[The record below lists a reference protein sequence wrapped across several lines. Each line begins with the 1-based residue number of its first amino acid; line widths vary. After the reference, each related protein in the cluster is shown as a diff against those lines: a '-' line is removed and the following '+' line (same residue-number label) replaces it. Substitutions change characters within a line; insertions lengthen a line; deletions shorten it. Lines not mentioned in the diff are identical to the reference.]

1 MKKWLVILLALFG
14 VFGMCACAD
23 TPKPMSDDDT
33 SVSWQEIVSA
43 LDETGSFSRNG
54 VTAVLENGKAV
65 ISGGTIKNIE
75 ISNVT
80 PVKIR
85 SIEIDNASCDGRFM
99 GLNISDGRT
108 IELTL
113 GSQLK
118 YLDNR
123 HEIGI
128 IASGKTNV
136 VFNNYSDAREIYCV
150 AGEYGFIT
158 SNNYGDISRNYQG
171 EALDKGKVVINND
184 GDIGFFYPCTEGN
197 GTVIATNTGTV
208 SGTSTVS
215 GLIYTDSMNGGEIHV
230 INTGKADGLFVGA
243 TENGKVLIT
252 NNGIIKNERGLDN
265 SKQVYIV
272 FDKTAEI
279 TIDGTGTIM
288 PGQTQWDYLTDRT
301 HEMRPAESIRL
312 IALFYEFED
321 LEEAR
326 ATVLQTIKN
335 HIKLNLSGVNS
346 HEGMDKAIAVVD
358 YGRNRF
364 LIRQEEFDEEL
375 GTIIC
380 SDQSVLDNLGA
391 AKRPTFVS
399 SQTHLNNTLR
409 FLKYRETVSINK
421 VTYSIRLVD
430 QNGNEIQSPE
440 GGTICF
446 PYPKGIT
453 IKNANQYEFFINH
466 YTSGNTELFST
477 TEGTIELKEAGLC
490 IRVSSFSPFEITWE
504 ERPEIVL
511 PQTGDDSH
519 IGLWLALLTL
529 SGIVVLTLKRK
540 TV

>member
-1 MKKWLVILLALFG
+1 
-14 VFGMCACAD
+14 MCAYAD

-65 ISGGTIKNIE
+65 ISGGTIKSIE
-75 ISNVT
+75 ITNAT

-99 GLNISDGRT
+99 ELNISDGRT

-118 YLDNR
+118 YIDNR

-128 IASGKTNV
+128 RASEKTNV
-136 VFNNYSDAREIYCV
+136 VFNNYSDAREILCF
-150 AGEYGFIT
+150 AEEYGVIT
-158 SNNYGDISRNYQG
+158 SNNYGGVSREYQG
-171 EALDKGKVVINND
+171 EAHNKGKVVINND
-184 GDIGFFYPCTEGN
+184 GKIGFMWAIADGD
-197 GTVIATNTGTV
+197 GTVIATNTNAV
-208 SGTSTVS
+208 SGTFDVDST
-215 GLIYTDSMNGGEIHV
+215 NGGKAYA
-230 INTGKADGLFVGA
+230 INAGKTDGMSVFAV
-243 TENGKVLIT
+243 ENGKASFT
-252 NNGIIKNERGLDN
+252 NNGIINNERGLDS

-326 ATVLQTIKN
+326 ATALQTIKN
-335 HIKLNLSGVNS
+335 HIRLNLSGVNS

-409 FLKYRETVSINK
+409 FLKYRETVSTNK

>member
-85 SIEIDNASCDGRFM
+85 SIEINNASCDGRFM
-99 GLNISDGRT
+99 GLNISYGRT

-113 GSQLK
+113 GGQLK

-150 AGEYGFIT
+150 AEEYSVIT

-171 EALDKGKVVINND
+171 EANNKGKVVINND
-184 GDIGFFYPCTEGN
+184 GGIGFFATYADES
-197 GTVIATNTGTV
+197 GTVIATN
-208 SGTSTVS
+208 SSTVS
-215 GLIYTDSMNGGEIHV
+215 GLIDIDSMNGGKIHV
-230 INTGKADGLFVGA
+230 INTGKADGLYVRA
-243 TENGKVLIT
+243 VENGKASFT

-288 PGQTQWDYLTDRT
+288 PGQTQWDYLNDRT
-301 HEMRPAESIRL
+301 HEMKPAESIRL

-326 ATVLQTIKN
+326 ATAIQTIKY

-375 GTIIC
+375 GTIIR
-380 SDQSVLDNLGA
+380 SDQSVLDDLGA

-399 SQTHLNNTLR
+399 PQTHLNDTLR
-409 FLKYRETVSINK
+409 FLKYRETVSTNK

-453 IKNANQYEFFINH
+453 IKNANQYEFFITH

-477 TEGTIELKEAGLC
+477 TEGTIERKEAGLC

-511 PQTGDDSH
+511 TQTGDDSH

>member
-14 VFGMCACAD
+14 VFGMCAYAD

-65 ISGGTIKNIE
+65 ISGGTIKSIE
-75 ISNVT
+75 ITNAT

-99 GLNISDGRT
+99 ELNISDGRT

-118 YLDNR
+118 YIDNR

-128 IASGKTNV
+128 RASEKTNV
-136 VFNNYSDAREIYCV
+136 VFNNYSDAREILCF
-150 AGEYGFIT
+150 AEEYGVIT
-158 SNNYGDISRNYQG
+158 SNNYGGVSREYQG
-171 EALDKGKVVINND
+171 EAHNKGKVVINND
-184 GDIGFFYPCTEGN
+184 GKIGFMWAIADGD
-197 GTVIATNTGTV
+197 GTVIATNTNAV
-208 SGTSTVS
+208 SGTFDVDST
-215 GLIYTDSMNGGEIHV
+215 NGGKAYA
-230 INTGKADGLFVGA
+230 INAGKTDGMSVFAV
-243 TENGKVLIT
+243 ENGKASFT
-252 NNGIIKNERGLDN
+252 NNGIINNERGLDS

-326 ATVLQTIKN
+326 ATALQTIKN
-335 HIKLNLSGVNS
+335 HIRLNLSGVNS

-409 FLKYRETVSINK
+409 FLKYRETVSTNK

>member
-14 VFGMCACAD
+14 VFGMCAYAD

-65 ISGGTIKNIE
+65 ISGGTIKSIE
-75 ISNVT
+75 ITNAT

-99 GLNISDGRT
+99 ELNISDGRT

-118 YLDNR
+118 YIDNR

-128 IASGKTNV
+128 RASEKTNV
-136 VFNNYSDAREIYCV
+136 VFNNYSDAREILCF
-150 AGEYGFIT
+150 AEEYGVIT
-158 SNNYGDISRNYQG
+158 SNNYGGVSREYQG
-171 EALDKGKVVINND
+171 EAHNKGKVVINND
-184 GDIGFFYPCTEGN
+184 GKIGFMWAIADGD
-197 GTVIATNTGTV
+197 GTVIATNTNAV
-208 SGTSTVS
+208 SGTFDVDST
-215 GLIYTDSMNGGEIHV
+215 NGGKAYA
-230 INTGKADGLFVGA
+230 INAGKTDGMSVFAV
-243 TENGKVLIT
+243 ENGKASFT
-252 NNGIIKNERGLDN
+252 NNGIINNERGLDS

-326 ATVLQTIKN
+326 ATALQTIKN
-335 HIKLNLSGVNS
+335 HIRLNLSGVNS

-409 FLKYRETVSINK
+409 FLKYRETVSTNK

-529 SGIVVLTLKRK
+529 SGIVILTLKRK